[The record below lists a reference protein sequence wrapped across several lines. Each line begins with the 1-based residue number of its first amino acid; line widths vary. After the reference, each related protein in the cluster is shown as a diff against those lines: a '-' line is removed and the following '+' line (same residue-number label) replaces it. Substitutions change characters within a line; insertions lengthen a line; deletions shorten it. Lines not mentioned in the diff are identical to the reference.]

1 MRPARTRGAAAASPA
16 NCSTSPASRLTV
28 AFVVERQSDMLVSTL
43 ASYLKALG
51 ADASLIVEV
60 GQQTLTY
67 DLTAGSGAR

>member
-1 MRPARTRGAAAASPA
+1 
-16 NCSTSPASRLTV
+16 
-28 AFVVERQSDMLVSTL
+28 MLVSTL